1 VLRWP
6 RSQAPPC
13 PWDEQVLRFAHY
25 AERQDIVQ
33 WAQENGAPDG

>member
-1 VLRWP
+1 
-6 RSQAPPC
+6 
-13 PWDEQVLRFAHY
+13 VLRFAHY